1 MLGAAKR
8 LGLPVIVARATP
20 AQVDVISFPRR
31 APAPDA
37 SLEVP
42 PQAAESSAPGAAD
55 VVAGTLAA
63 AEALVRL
70 ARVDGQTCGPHP
82 PPAPP
87 ARRRR
92 AAGAGARRVVNE
104 PMDAIRRARLRVA
117 ERVTDLI
124 GDTPI
129 VRLHKFERDT
139 PGVELWAKCEFLN
152 PGGSVKDRAA
162 YQMIRDAIRT
172 GALKP
177 GQTIIDSTSGNT
189 GVAYSL
195 IGGAMGFPVTLVM
208 PGNVS
213 WARRKISEAFG
224 TTLVFSDPM
233 EGSDGAIRLCRK
245 MVEENPGR
253 YFYPDQYSNLSNPL
267 GHYNTTGREIWEQT
281 EGRVTH
287 FVTGIG
293 TTGTVMGTGRRLK
306 EYRRDIEVWAV
317 EPADALHGLEGLK
330 HMESSLVPGIYHP
343 EELNG
348 VLAMDT
354 DEAWDVSERL
364 AKEEG
369 LLVGH
374 SSGASLAGGLRLAKQ
389 LVAAGKPGVIVTLF
403 PDRAE
408 RYFEAPVVPKATTT
422 EKSAT

>member
-1 MLGAAKR
+1 MN
-8 LGLPVIVARATP
+8 
-20 AQVDVISFPRR
+20 
-31 APAPDA
+31 PD
-37 SLEVP
+37 E
-42 PQAAESSAPGAAD
+42 
-55 VVAGTLAA
+55 
-63 AEALVRL
+63 LV
-70 ARVDGQTCGPHP
+70 
-82 PPAPP
+82 
-87 ARRRR
+87 
-92 AAGAGARRVVNE
+92 
-104 PMDAIRRARLRVA
+104 RRARLRVA
-117 ERVTDLI
+117 ERITDLI

-129 VRLHKFERDT
+129 VRLRSFEKDT
-139 PGVELWAKCEFLN
+139 PGVELWAKCEFFN

-172 GALKP
+172 GLLKQ

-195 IGGAMGFPVTLVM
+195 IGGALGFPVTLVM

-213 WARRKISEAFG
+213 WARQKITKAFG
-224 TTLVFSDPM
+224 TELIFSDPM

-245 MVEENPGR
+245 IVADNPGK

-287 FVTGIG
+287 FCTGIG

-306 EYRRDIEVWAV
+306 EYRRDIQVFAV

-330 HMESSLVPGIYHP
+330 HMASSIVPGIYHP
-343 EELNG
+343 DELDG
-348 VLAMDT
+348 VIEMDT
-354 DEAWDVSERL
+354 DEAWDVADRL

-374 SSGASLAGGLRLAKQ
+374 SSGASLAGGIRLAKK
-389 LVAAGKPGVIVTLF
+389 LVAENRPGVVVTLF

-408 RYFEAPVVPKATTT
+408 RYFEAPMLPPKAGR
-422 EKSAT
+422 AA

>member
-1 MLGAAKR
+1 
-8 LGLPVIVARATP
+8 V
-20 AQVDVISFPRR
+20 
-31 APAPDA
+31 
-37 SLEVP
+37 
-42 PQAAESSAPGAAD
+42 
-55 VVAGTLAA
+55 TLA
-63 AEALVRL
+63 L
-70 ARVDGQTCGPHP
+70 DP
-82 PPAPP
+82 
-87 ARRRR
+87 
-92 AAGAGARRVVNE
+92 
-104 PMDAIRRARLRVA
+104 IRRARLRVA
-117 ERVTDLI
+117 ERITDLI

-129 VRLHKFERDT
+129 VRLPSFERDT

-162 YQMIRDAIRT
+162 SQMIRDAIRT
-172 GALKP
+172 GLLTP
-177 GQTIIDSTSGNT
+177 GKTIIDSTSGNT

-195 IGGAMGFPVTLVM
+195 IGGALGYPVTLVM

-213 WARRKISEAFG
+213 WARRKITQAFG
-224 TTLVFSDPM
+224 TKLIFSDPM

-245 MVEENPGR
+245 IVEENPGD

-281 EGRVTH
+281 DGRVTH

-330 HMESSLVPGIYHP
+330 HMESSIIPPIYHP

-348 VLAMDT
+348 VFAMDT

-374 SSGASLAGGLRLAKQ
+374 SSGASLAGGLRIAKR
-389 LVAAGKPGVIVTLF
+389 LVAAGQTGVVVTLF

-408 RYFEAPVVPKATTT
+408 RYFEAPLIPKPAPKTVP
-422 EKSAT
+422 EP

>member
-1 MLGAAKR
+1 LN
-8 LGLPVIVARATP
+8 
-20 AQVDVISFPRR
+20 
-31 APAPDA
+31 PD
-37 SLEVP
+37 E
-42 PQAAESSAPGAAD
+42 
-55 VVAGTLAA
+55 
-63 AEALVRL
+63 LV
-70 ARVDGQTCGPHP
+70 
-82 PPAPP
+82 
-87 ARRRR
+87 
-92 AAGAGARRVVNE
+92 
-104 PMDAIRRARLRVA
+104 RRARLRVA
-117 ERVTDLI
+117 ERITDLI

-129 VRLHKFERDT
+129 VRVRSFERDT
-139 PGVELWAKCEFLN
+139 PGVELWAKCEFFN

-162 YQMIRDAIRT
+162 YQMIRDAMRT
-172 GALKP
+172 GLLRQ

-195 IGGAMGFPVTLVM
+195 IGGALGFPVTLVM

-213 WARRKISEAFG
+213 WARQKITKAFG
-224 TTLVFSDPM
+224 TELIFSDPM

-245 MVEENPGR
+245 IVADNPGK

-281 EGRVTH
+281 GGRVTH

-306 EYRRDIEVWAV
+306 EYRQSIEVYAV
-317 EPADALHGLEGLK
+317 EPDDALHGLEGLK
-330 HMESSLVPGIYHP
+330 HMASSIVPGIYHP

-348 VLAMDT
+348 VIAMET
-354 DEAWDVSERL
+354 DEAWDVADRL

-374 SSGASLAGGLRLAKQ
+374 SSGASLAGGIRVAKK
-389 LVAAGKPGVIVTLF
+389 LVAQNKPGVVVVLF

-408 RYFEAPVVPKATTT
+408 RYFEAPVLPPKPGQQPGRA
-422 EKSAT
+422 A